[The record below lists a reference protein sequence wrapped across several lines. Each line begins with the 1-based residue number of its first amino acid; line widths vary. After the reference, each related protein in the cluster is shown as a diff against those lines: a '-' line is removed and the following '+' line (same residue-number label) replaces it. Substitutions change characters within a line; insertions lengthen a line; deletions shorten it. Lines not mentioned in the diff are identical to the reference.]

1 VRRSLWTAL
10 AFATVAALVG
20 GSLLATGSPGLAA
33 PQQHSQSFAYTGST
47 AVWTVP
53 AGVRSVQVE
62 IRGGQGGNG
71 GDDAAGAP
79 ATSTYRGVITGTL
92 EVAPGQALTVAVG
105 GGGVTG
111 RSSAQGT
118 AAGPAGGNNP
128 LSGYDGGTGGRV
140 GTAGSSGQGGGGG
153 AASVLRID
161 GEDIV
166 AGGGG
171 GNGGSGQYGPTMGR
185 VADSVFVP
193 RADATST
200 DGQVGMQ
207 PTGGNNDGGGS
218 GGGGGGAQGGAQGR
232 VELGAGTS
240 TEWFGYGGSV
250 GQNST
255 ASFTTLSEGYEHVAQ
270 NAGHGSIVIRW
281 VTGVAAAPAAPQ
293 GVAGIGEVDLY
304 WNAPT
309 EIGQG
314 PITDYRV
321 QYSADGGTSWNDAP
335 SVGSAATEQTV
346 TGLSNGTAYVF
357 RIAAVTPAGIGDY
370 SPQSQPLTPFALPS
384 APTITDIA
392 SLDGA
397 LSVGFTAP
405 ATGAPPTGYQYR
417 VDGGAWV
424 PVAGTGQ
431 PIAIPGLS
439 NGTPYS
445 IEIRAT
451 SSVGAGAASTPESGT
466 PRAVPGAP
474 TVTGVAAGVGTG
486 TVSFAAG
493 FDGGS
498 PITGY
503 EYRLDDGSWQTIAS
517 GASPLVLSGLGDGT
531 STQVEIR
538 AVNAVGAGAPSA
550 PVTVKT
556 PGAPGSLVDAS
567 AVGLDRAMSVDFSLG
582 TTGGSPITSVEVSL
596 DGGTSWAP
604 VGLSGPIVI
613 PDLVNGSEQ
622 SVQLRAVNAVGA
634 GPASTVTAIPATV
647 PGAPDIAEVEDND
660 AGGLDVTFTAPAQD
674 GGSAITGYE
683 YSTDGG
689 LSWAS
694 AGAVADAT
702 SLTITRG
709 SAGETLD
716 PETVYPISLR
726 AVNSAG
732 AGPAS
737 SALNTLGPVQPVL
750 AGAPTITAVSSQP
763 GALAVAFTPGDNGG
777 ATVTEYQY
785 SIDGGSNWTSTRSL
799 SGSFVIGGL
808 VDGTSYPVLVRAV
821 TSVGDG
827 ASSAPISGTPASA
840 PEAPTLTALQRG
852 DGQLTVEA
860 TMGGSGGSPVTD
872 LEYTLDAG
880 VTWHSAGRTEGPV
893 TITGLNNGE
902 SVTVQLRA
910 RNAVG
915 VSGASNPLSAS
926 PAGVPP
932 QPVLEL
938 TPGNTTVAVAIS
950 FPSDGGAP
958 LTGIEYSLDGGDTW
972 LEKGSLS
979 GPLLLTGRTN
989 GTPVEVRVRG
999 MNAIGA
1005 GAVAVETA
1013 TPRTVPGPPTD
1024 VTTVGNTSSVEVG
1037 WQAPAD
1043 DGGSPITGY
1052 TAHAYTSTTST
1063 TPVASCTSTDTEACT
1078 IPGLANGTTYF
1089 VAVAAQN
1096 AAGTGPES
1104 VRRPSA
1110 MPLLRPGAPNLTAVT
1125 AGDQRLTLTFAAGT
1139 AGDRPIQRYEYTVD
1153 GGTTWLP
1160 LGTGSPANVSG
1171 LTNGTL
1177 YHAQVRAV
1185 SDAGPGLA
1193 SNVRSGTPYGY
1204 PFAPTNIVATPAS
1217 GSASVSWSPADLNGT
1232 ALLRYAVTLFNA
1244 QSGGAVAAGPL
1255 YTTGTSLNFTGL
1267 ANGTTYYASIQ
1278 TEATAPVGGTLYS
1291 ERSDPRVPVTPNQ
1304 AGTPPTFGSPTRTVD
1319 GYTVTITNY
1328 QASSTYTLD
1337 QTGLPAG
1344 ASATR
1349 SGDTITVTGMAP
1361 GVGGT
1366 VGVTVTR
1373 SGFTPATAA
1382 VMGTALNAGVAPE
1395 FGTPASTVDGYTVQ
1409 ITNFDAAASYST
1421 FGLAPGVAAVVDA
1434 SGLVT
1439 VTGVD
1444 PGASES
1450 VSVRVAKTDSA
1461 DAVGSTQGSALG
1473 AALQPSFG
1481 TPTRTADGFTV
1492 QIENY
1497 DAAFSWSAAPTA
1509 GSATVDS
1516 SGLMTVTGL
1525 VPGGGASVAVG
1536 TTRIGFADGAQTV
1549 SGSAL
1554 EAALVPVFGT
1564 PTRTADG
1571 FTVQIENYDAAFA
1584 WSADSVDGAA
1594 TVSASG
1600 LVTVTG
1606 LDAGAAATVT
1616 VETSRSG
1623 FVPGSSSASSEALS
1637 AGAAPVFGTPTRTV
1651 DGFTVQI
1658 ENFDADAEYE
1668 FSAPAGLTATVDGSG
1683 LVTVTGAEPGAEV
1696 ELDATVSKAGFTDAS
1711 ASVTGAALETGVAPT
1726 FGTPVRTA
1734 DGYTV
1739 AISNYQPLALYVL
1752 DPAALPTGAS
1762 ATLSGG
1768 TITVTG
1774 LAPGTAGEVDVTVTR
1789 PGFMPASGG
1798 VTGAALETGAAP
1810 AFGTPLRT
1818 ADGYTVRI
1826 ENFDADASYTL
1837 DESEL
1842 PAGAS
1847 AARTGDTI
1855 TVTGLA
1861 PGESGE
1867 VAVTVAKSGSTDA
1880 SESVTGTALETGV
1893 APVFGTPARTADGYT
1908 VLIEN
1913 FDEDAEYELSVPAG
1927 LTATVD
1933 GAGLVT
1939 VAGAEPGAEVTLEA
1953 TASKAGF
1960 TDATA
1965 SVTGAA
1971 LETGVAP
1978 TFGTPTRTADGYTV
1992 TISNLDPDAAYE
2004 LDQSTLP
2011 TGATATRSGDTIT
2024 VTGLDSGAA
2033 ASVGVTASRADRT
2046 DASAVASGAALEA
2059 ALTPEFGAVT
2069 RTADGYTVQ
2078 ITNHDAA
2085 FDWSIAVSHGD
2096 VAIDA
2101 SGLVT
2106 VTGLEAGAA
2115 ATVTAETSRS
2125 GYVSGS
2131 REASGAALET
2141 GVAPVFGTPVRTAD
2155 GYTVLIDNFDADAD
2169 YELDQ
2174 SALPAGA
2181 TASRAGQTITV
2192 AGLLPGASGELGVGV
2207 SKAGFT
2213 EAAAAVTGDA
2223 LETGI
2228 APAFGPVTRTAQG
2241 FIVEITNLDHEA
2253 EYLLA
2258 APPGATVRLVGS
2270 TLIVTGLAP
2279 QQSATI
2285 DVRVQLPGS
2294 TEAAGSVTGAA
2305 QQAGAAP
2312 KLSKPKPTADGFE
2325 VTILDYD
2332 PSLEYTVTVT
2342 HGTVTRVGALIVVTG
2357 LEPGQEAVLT
2367 VTASN
2372 ADTAANTQAVAGA
2385 AMVAPDPGG
2394 NPEPPATPTPTSP
2407 PGGGL
2412 SATGAASVAP
2422 IGVLAALLLLVG
2434 AGLLGRRRRV

>member
-1 VRRSLWTAL
+1 MRRSLWTAL
-10 AFATVAALVG
+10 AFGTVAALVG

-33 PQQHSQSFAYTGST
+33 PQQHVQSFAYTGST
-47 AVWTVP
+47 AVWSVP
-53 AGVRSVQVE
+53 SGVHSVQVE

-79 ATSTYRGVITGTL
+79 ATGTYRGLVTGTID
-92 EVAPGQALTVAVG
+92 VTPGQALTVAVG
-105 GGGVTG
+105 SGGATG
-111 RSSAQGT
+111 ASSAQGT

-128 LSGYDGGTGGRV
+128 LSGYDGGMGGRV
-140 GTAGSSGQGGGGG
+140 GTAGSSGQGGAGG

-161 GEDIV
+161 GVDIV

-171 GNGGSGQYGPTMGR
+171 GNGGSGQYAPTKGR
-185 VADSVFVP
+185 VADSTFVP
-193 RADATST
+193 RTDAVSTS
-200 DGQVGMQ
+200 GQAGLQ

-218 GGGGGGAQGGAQGR
+218 GGGGGGAHGGAQGR
-232 VELGAGTS
+232 VEFGAGTS

-255 ASFTTLSEGYEHVAQ
+255 ASFTALSAGYEHLAQ
-270 NAGHGSIVIRW
+270 NTGHGSIVIRW

-314 PITDYRV
+314 PVTDYRV

-357 RIAAVTPAGIGDY
+357 RVAAVTPAGIGDY

-384 APTITDIA
+384 APTITDVA
-392 SLDGA
+392 PLDGA

-424 PVAGTGQ
+424 PVAGIGQ
-431 PIAIPGLS
+431 PITIPGLS

-451 SSVGAGAASTPESGT
+451 SSVGAGAASAPESGT

-503 EYRLDDGSWQTIAS
+503 EYRLDGGSWQTIAS
-517 GASPLVLSGLGDGT
+517 GTSPLALSGLDDGA
-531 STQVEIR
+531 SARVEIR
-538 AVNAVGAGAPSA
+538 AVNALGAGAPSA
-550 PVTVKT
+550 PVTVT
-556 PGAPGSLVDAS
+556 TPDVPGALVDAA
-567 AVGLDRAMSVDFSLG
+567 AVGLDRAVSVDFALG
-582 TTGGSPITSVEVSL
+582 TTGGSPITGVEVSL
-596 DGGTSWAP
+596 DGGASWAP
-604 VGLSGPIVI
+604 IGLSGPITI
-613 PDLVNGSEQ
+613 PGLANGVEQ

-634 GPASTVTAIPATV
+634 GPASTVAATPATV
-647 PGAPDIAEVEDND
+647 PGAPSITSVRDNEAGALEVE
-660 AGGLDVTFTAPAQD
+660 FTPPAQN
-674 GGSAITGYE
+674 GGSAISGYE

-689 LSWAS
+689 LSWAAA
-694 AGAVADAT
+694 AGGGA
-702 SLTITRG
+702 SPFTIAQG
-709 SAGETLD
+709 SDGGELD
-716 PETVYPISLR
+716 PETVYPIALR
-726 AVNSAG
+726 AVNAVG

-737 SALNTLGPVQPVL
+737 SALNTLGPVPPVL
-750 AGAPTITAVSSQP
+750 AGAPTITAVVSQP
-763 GALAVAFTPGDNGG
+763 GALAVEFTPGDNGG

-785 SIDGGSNWTSTRSL
+785 SVDGGDSWASTGSL
-799 SGSFVIGGL
+799 SDRFVIGGL
-808 VDGTSYPVLVRAV
+808 TDGTSYPVLVRAV
-821 TSVGDG
+821 TNAGDG
-827 ASSAPISGTPASA
+827 ASSAPVSGTPASA

-860 TMGGSGGSPVTD
+860 ALGASGGSPIAD
-872 LEYTLDAG
+872 LEYTLDGGAN
-880 VTWHSAGRTEGPV
+880 WHSTGRIEGPV
-893 TITGLNNGE
+893 TISGLNNGE

-915 VSGASNPLSAS
+915 VSGGSNPLGAS
-926 PAGVPP
+926 PSAAPP
-932 QPVLEL
+932 QPAL
-938 TPGNTTVAVAIS
+938 TLTAGDTTVAVAVS

-972 LEKGSLS
+972 VDTGSLS
-979 GPLLLTGRTN
+979 GALLLTGRAN

-999 MNAIGA
+999 VNAIGA

-1024 VTTVGNTSSVEVG
+1024 VTTVGNTSSVEVA

-1043 DGGSPITGY
+1043 DGGSPVTGY
-1052 TAHAYTSTTST
+1052 TAYAYASAAAT
-1063 TPVASCTSTDTEACT
+1063 TPVASCTSTGDEACT
-1078 IPGLANGTTYF
+1078 IQGLANGSTYF

-1110 MPLLRPGAPNLTAVT
+1110 MPLVRPGAPNLTAAT
-1125 AGDQRLTLTFAAGT
+1125 AGDQRLTLTFSAGT

-1153 GGTTWLP
+1153 GGATWLS

-1171 LTNGTL
+1171 LTNGTQ

-1185 SDAGPGLA
+1185 SEAGPGLA

-1204 PFAPTNIVATPAS
+1204 PFAPTSIVATPGS
-1217 GSASVSWSPADLNGT
+1217 GGASVSWSPADLNGT
-1232 ALLRYAVTLFNA
+1232 ALSRYAVTLFNA
-1244 QSGGAVAAGPL
+1244 QSGGAVVSGPL

-1267 ANGTTYYASIQ
+1267 ANGTTYYVSIQ

-1304 AGTPPTFGSPTRTVD
+1304 AGTPPTFGTPTRTAD
-1319 GYTVTITNY
+1319 GYTVTIANY
-1328 QASSTYTLD
+1328 HASSSYALD
-1337 QTGLPAG
+1337 QAGLPAG
-1344 ASATR
+1344 ASAAR
-1349 SGDTITVTGMAP
+1349 SGDTITVTGLAP
-1361 GVGGT
+1361 GAGGT

-1395 FGTPASTVDGYTVQ
+1395 FGAPAPTADGYTVQ
-1409 ITNFDAAASYST
+1409 ITNFDATASYST
-1421 FGLAPGVAAVVDA
+1421 SGLAPGVTAVVSA
-1434 SGLVT
+1434 TGLVT

-1444 PGASES
+1444 PGATES
-1450 VSVRVAKTDSA
+1450 VSVRVAKTGA
-1461 DAVGSTQGSALG
+1461 VDALGSTQGSALD
-1473 AALQPSFG
+1473 AALQPIFG

-1492 QIENY
+1492 QITNY
-1497 DAAFSWSAAPTA
+1497 DAAFAWTAATST

-1516 SGLMTVTGL
+1516 SGLVTVTGL
-1525 VPGGGASVAVG
+1525 VPGGAASVTVG
-1536 TTRIGFADGAQTV
+1536 TSRIGFVDGSQSV

-1554 EAALVPVFGT
+1554 EAALVPVLGT

-1584 WSADSVDGAA
+1584 WSANAADGAA

-1606 LDAGAAATVT
+1606 LDSGAAATVT

-1623 FVPGSSSASSEALS
+1623 YVPGSGSASSEALGAGVAPVFGAPVRTADGYTVTIANYQPLALYALDPAALPTGAS
-1637 AGAAPVFGTPTRTV
+1637 ATLSGDTVTVTGLAPGTAGEVGVTVTRPGFMPASGTATGAALETGVAPVFGTPTRTA
-1651 DGFTVQI
+1651 DGYTVQIENYDADAAYTLDDSELPTGANAARSGDTITVTGLAPGERGEVGMTVAKSGSTDASETVAGTALETGVAPVFGAPTRTADGYTVLI

-1668 FSAPAGLTATVDGSG
+1668 FSVPAGVTAAVDGSG
-1683 LVTVTGAEPGAEV
+1683 LVTVTGVEPGAEATL
-1696 ELDATVSKAGFTDAS
+1696 EATVSKSGFTDAS
-1711 ASVTGAALETGVAPT
+1711 ASVTGAALETGVAPV
-1726 FGTPVRTA
+1726 FGAPVRTA

-1739 AISNYQPLALYVL
+1739 V
-1752 DPAALPTGAS
+1752 
-1762 ATLSGG
+1762 
-1768 TITVTG
+1768 IT
-1774 LAPGTAGEVDVTVTR
+1774 
-1789 PGFMPASGG
+1789 
-1798 VTGAALETGAAP
+1798 
-1810 AFGTPLRT
+1810 
-1818 ADGYTVRI
+1818 
-1826 ENFDADASYTL
+1826 
-1837 DESEL
+1837 
-1842 PAGAS
+1842 
-1847 AARTGDTI
+1847 
-1855 TVTGLA
+1855 
-1861 PGESGE
+1861 
-1867 VAVTVAKSGSTDA
+1867 
-1880 SESVTGTALETGV
+1880 
-1893 APVFGTPARTADGYT
+1893 
-1908 VLIEN
+1908 
-1913 FDEDAEYELSVPAG
+1913 
-1927 LTATVD
+1927 
-1933 GAGLVT
+1933 
-1939 VAGAEPGAEVTLEA
+1939 
-1953 TASKAGF
+1953 
-1960 TDATA
+1960 
-1965 SVTGAA
+1965 
-1971 LETGVAP
+1971 
-1978 TFGTPTRTADGYTV
+1978 
-1992 TISNLDPDAAYE
+1992 NLDPDAAYA
-2004 LDQSTLP
+2004 LDESTLP
-2011 TGATATRSGDTIT
+2011 AGAAAARSGDTIT
-2024 VTGLDSGAA
+2024 VTGLEAGATGA
-2033 ASVGVTASRADRT
+2033 VGVTASRADRT
-2046 DASAVASGAALEA
+2046 DASATATGTALEA
-2059 ALTPEFGAVT
+2059 ALVPEFGTVN
-2069 RTADGYTVQ
+2069 RTADGYTVE
-2078 ITNHDAA
+2078 IVNHDPA
-2085 FDWSIAVSHGD
+2085 FDWSVAASHGD

-2101 SGLVT
+2101 SGVVT
-2106 VTGLEAGAA
+2106 VTGLDAGAA
-2115 ATVTAETSRS
+2115 ATVTAETSRT

-2131 REASGAALET
+2131 RVVSGAALET
-2141 GVAPVFGTPVRTAD
+2141 GEAPVFGTPTRTVD
-2155 GYTVLIDNFDADAD
+2155 GYTVRIENFDPDAD
-2169 YELDQ
+2169 YALDA

-2181 TASRAGQTITV
+2181 AASRAGDAITV
-2192 AGLLPGASGELGVGV
+2192 TGLAPGASGEVGV
-2207 SKAGFT
+2207 TASKTGYT
-2213 EAAAAVTGDA
+2213 DAASPVTGTA

-2241 FIVEITNLDHEA
+2241 FTVEITNFDPTA

-2258 APPGATVRLVGS
+2258 APPGTTVRLVGS
-2270 TLIVTGLAP
+2270 TIVVTGLAP
-2279 QQSATI
+2279 GKSATI
-2285 DVRVQLPGS
+2285 DARVQLPGS

-2305 QQAGAAP
+2305 QQAGSAP

-2325 VTILDYD
+2325 VMILDYD

-2342 HGTVTRVGALIVVTG
+2342 HGTVKRVGALIVVTG

-2372 ADTAANTQAVAGA
+2372 ADTAAGTQAVAGA
-2385 AMVAPDPGG
+2385 AAEAPGPGEE
-2394 NPEPPATPTPTSP
+2394 PEAPSTT

-2412 SATGAASVAP
+2412 AATGAAGAAP
-2422 IGVLAALLLLVG
+2422 IGLLAALLLLAG
-2434 AGLLGRRRRV
+2434 AGLVVRRRRV